1 MQFYGMYSFVFFS
14 LSVIILRFIYAF
26 MHQLFIPFHCK
37 VFFHCM
43 YVLLLLC
50 CLVAKLCST
59 LCNPM
64 DCSTPGFPLL
74 DYLPEF
80 AQIHVHWV
88 SDTISSSVF
97 PLASCPQ
104 SFPATGS
111 FPMSQLISSGGQS
124 IGASASASVLPM
136 KIQGWF
142 PLGLTE
148 SKELSRIFS
157 STIQNINSS
166 VLSILYGPTLTSCLT
181 TGKASM
187 YV

>member
-1 MQFYGMYSFVFFS
+1 MLSCIGYSF
-14 LSVIILRFIYAF
+14 
-26 MHQLFIPFHCK
+26 LFIA

-43 YVLLLLC
+43 YVSLLLC

-64 DCSTPGFPLL
+64 DCSTPSFPLL

-80 AQIHVHWV
+80 AQIHVHWI

-97 PLASCPQ
+97 PLSSCPQ

-166 VLSILYGPTLTSCLT
+166 VLSILYGPTLTSCMT